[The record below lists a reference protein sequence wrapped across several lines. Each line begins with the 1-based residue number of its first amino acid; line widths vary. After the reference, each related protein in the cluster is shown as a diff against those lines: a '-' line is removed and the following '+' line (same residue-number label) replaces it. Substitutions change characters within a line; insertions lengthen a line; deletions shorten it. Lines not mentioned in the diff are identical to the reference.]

1 MKTDINILLDISG
14 SMKEIKS
21 DTIGGFNQFLQTQK
35 ELPDEAVVTLV
46 QFDDQYDLIYSA
58 VPIQQVADLTEETF
72 VPRGWTALLDALG
85 KLIDTTGTR
94 LRDMPEHDRP
104 SKVIFVIITDGEE
117 NKSKT
122 FSKDKI
128 FSMIKHQKDVY
139 SWDFVFIG
147 ANQDVIASGADI
159 GISSKN
165 TFFFTADSRGVHDAY
180 TTLSRNMSLYRNSTD
195 VDKTKGFF
203 NV

>member
-14 SMKEIKS
+14 SMNSIKS

-58 VPIQQVADLTEETF
+58 VPIQQVVDLTEETF

-85 KLIDTTGTR
+85 KLIDTTGIR
-94 LRDMPEHDRP
+94 LRDMPENDRP

-117 NKSKT
+117 NKSKI

-159 GISSKN
+159 GISSNN
-165 TFFFTADSRGVHDAY
+165 TLGFTADSRGVHDAY
-180 TTLSRNMSLYRNSTD
+180 TTLSRSMSSYRSST
-195 VDKTKGFF
+195 TKGDFF
-203 NV
+203 NA